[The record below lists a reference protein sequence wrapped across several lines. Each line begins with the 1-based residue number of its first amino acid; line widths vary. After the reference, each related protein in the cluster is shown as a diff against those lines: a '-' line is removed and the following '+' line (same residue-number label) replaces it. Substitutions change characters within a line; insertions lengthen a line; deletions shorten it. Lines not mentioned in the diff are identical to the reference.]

1 VVPSITSAE
10 RHPEQKSRRDLTWD
24 IAAGLLL
31 ACSVTMLTDFS
42 RRMLGSDPDS
52 LGIVSVSVQ
61 AVFAVAA
68 TSTFTKAGWQWIES
82 LFSDFKIGMRSQ
94 SRWRLALSAVLFAIM
109 CPIWIWLPSRLA
121 VYYNDRGVKLEE
133 ANPVAALEDLERSTA
148 LNPRLS
154 AAQYN
159 LGELL
164 EESYQYDA
172 AASRYQQ
179 SIGTN
184 NRDIKSYN
192 NLARVLLLDGNA
204 MTALSITDQALTIGT
219 TDKQALA
226 ALYKNRGS
234 AEFDLGFNTQAI
246 ADSLASENSEAN
258 AAAYCLLGQ
267 IYTKTGKAAHA
278 RTAWE
283 EFDRLRASSDQVK
296 KMAAPDCTLRAE
308 EYHATN

>member
-1 VVPSITSAE
+1 MAPSHTAAKPDPL
-10 RHPEQKSRRDLTWD
+10 RKSWRDLTWD
-24 IAAGLLL
+24 VAAGLLL

-61 AVFAVAA
+61 AVFTVAA
-68 TSTFTKAGWQWIES
+68 TSTFTNAGWQWIES
-82 LFSDFKIGMRSQ
+82 LLSKFQIGMHSQ
-94 SRWRLALSAVLFAIM
+94 SRWRLALSAALFAVI
-109 CPIWIWLPSRLA
+109 CPIWIWLPARLA
-121 VYYNDRGVKLEE
+121 VYYNDRGVSLEDT
-133 ANPVAALEDLERSTA
+133 NPAVALEDLERSTA
-148 LNPRLS
+148 LNPRWS

-164 EESYQYDA
+164 EKSYQYDA
-172 AASRYQQ
+172 AASHYQQ

-192 NLARVLLLDGNA
+192 NLARVLLLNGNA
-204 MTALSITDQALTIGT
+204 ITALSITDQALTIGT

-246 ADSLASENSEAN
+246 ADARSSENSEAN

-267 IYTKTGKAAHA
+267 IYTKTGKTADARAA
-278 RTAWE
+278 WD
-283 EFDRLRASSDQVK
+283 EFSRLKGSSDPVQ

-308 EYHATN
+308 EAHATN